1 MNTLT
6 VPTLPPLRRVRSS
19 WLSAVGYLP
28 ADGALG
34 EGVGMLF
41 VELRSGALRAYAA
54 PAWVYGLICAAAA
67 CGRSVGRMW
76 HRVVKGLPSVR
87 LEVA

>member
-1 MNTLT
+1 
-6 VPTLPPLRRVRSS
+6 
-19 WLSAVGYLP
+19 
-28 ADGALG
+28 
-34 EGVGMLF
+34 MLF